1 MTRWAVDKMGK
12 IKMEVDED
20 VKPTKAEL
28 ELKVLP
34 APTTEKGE
42 YEDLCGMVNA
52 IAQPIAGRKLAKKLY
67 KLVKKSSKYK
77 TYLRQGISD
86 VHKAIRR
93 NENGIVILAGS
104 DVSPVDVYSHM
115 PALCEEKDLQ
125 YIFTPSREHLGLAAG
140 HKRPS
145 ILLLVREH
153 EDYAELYNEVRE
165 QISLLPPIA

>member
-1 MTRWAVDKMGK
+1 MGK

-67 KLVKKSSKYK
+67 KLVKKAHLTLPLLSNLKCNRLVTHESEQR
-77 TYLRQGISD
+77 TIFISLD
-86 VHKAIRR
+86 
-93 NENGIVILAGS
+93 S

-115 PALCEEKDLQ
+115 PALCEEKDLP